1 MKTKTIGMIVTALA
15 ALQVQAGGWND
26 ESDIAKGGELFA
38 KNCAVCHGPRGI
50 GPQSPALQVKRKDGK
65 YQPPALN
72 GTAHTW
78 HHSPDLL
85 RKIIAKG
92 GNSYG
97 KGYVGWM
104 PEFEATLSQEERDDI
119 LKYVRSLWP
128 EKIRKRYDKFHGISG
143 AKSDSFVWKKQP
155 QP

>member
-1 MKTKTIGMIVTALA
+1 MTPKQTFVLATVVA
-15 ALQVQAGGWND
+15 ALQLQAGGWND
-26 ESDIAKGGELFA
+26 ADDIAKGGKLFA
-38 KNCAVCHGPRGI
+38 KNCAVCHGPGGI
-50 GPQSPALQVKRKDGK
+50 GPQSPALQGKRKDGK

-97 KGYVGWM
+97 KGYAGWM
-104 PEFEATLSQEERDDI
+104 PEFEKELTQEERDDI

-128 EKIRKRYDKFHGISG
+128 EKIRKRYDKFHGING
-143 AKSDSFVWKKQP
+143 AKPNQFSWKKQP
-155 QP
+155 KP